1 MQATIVTLS
10 IDLLRK
16 QCYKASMLH
25 LGASLWKN
33 SPTYWLALNSESAPT
48 RTGCRSLKRNVVVW
62 TTKSPRLKNTWS
74 WQKHSIALKRTRPSS
89 LVSPV
94 NSIPTKKV
102 LANDRIRMSPTSRGK
117 SSWGGVSTP
126 GKACPKPRTKCSAR
140 RIARCTQK
148 SLCSDW
154 SRGGSRS
161 RGKRR

>member
-10 IDLLRK
+10 IDLLCK

-33 SPTYWLALNSESAPT
+33 SLTYWLALNSESAPT
-48 RTGCRSLKRNVVVW
+48 KTGCRSLRRSGGVR
-62 TTKSPRLKNTWS
+62 TMRSPQLKNTWS
-74 WQKHSIALKRTRPSS
+74 WQKRCIALKPTKPSS
-89 LVSPV
+89 PVSPV

-102 LANDRIRMSPTSRGK
+102 LVSDRTRMSPTSRGK
-117 SSWGGVSTP
+117 SSWGGASIPV
-126 GKACPKPRTKCSAR
+126 KACRKLRTKCSAR
-140 RIARCTQK
+140 RIARCMQK

-154 SRGGSRS
+154 SREGFRS